1 MTTTFNSKDF
11 IKTFK
16 EGYEA
21 IPNHQGNQAAK
32 VLVADAIK
40 AHKFHPEDVL
50 YYICDKMGINLYGE
64 LSNEEWKAIFNLAI
78 KRNDLVGKCLEVC
91 TTVEKGSKKVS
102 YKDLFSTV
110 VSRCGGIPNLL
121 LQELYLNKV
130 GWNKVADTLVKTEV
144 ETETTKSEV
153 AKTEKVVVKKEEKSS
168 IKTTNDPHK
177 LLEEL
182 TTRVFP
188 SLHLAGKRPRLTA
201 HPRHKKV
208 YQTLIRCSIEVV
220 DVITPPIFSDR
231 IVGEVGLLC
240 RLINVTGEDDVVL
253 DTKLLKSHFR
263 GTNPRESS
271 SNADRVLGVAE
282 GSISGSPRGL
292 RRFAPLVF
300 FRIFAVPTNSLGGGM
315 VDTRDLDTIECTL

>member
-1 MTTTFNSKDF
+1 MDIDFNSIDMTTTFNANNF
-11 IKTFK
+11 IKSFK

-21 IPNHQGNQAAK
+21 IANHQGNQAAK

-144 ETETTKSEV
+144 ETETAKIEDTK
-153 AKTEKVVVKKEEKSS
+153 AEKVVVKEEKKSS
-168 IKTTNDPHK
+168 IKTPKVDPRSKSITLVNDA
-177 LLEEL
+177 
-182 TTRVFP
+182 T
-188 SLHLAGKRPRLTA
+188 
-201 HPRHKKV
+201 
-208 YQTLIRCSIEVV
+208 
-220 DVITPPIFSDR
+220 
-231 IVGEVGLLC
+231 GEVKTWPSYRACEKDLYGETGGHGCVSQLLDPKKGLKHL
-240 RLINVTGEDDVVL
+240 
-253 DTKLLKSHFR
+253 R
-263 GTNPRESS
+263 GGWSLPKEEVKTPGKVSKHTRKR
-271 SNADRVLGVAE
+271 AILQMKKDAE
-282 GSISGSPRGL
+282 GNNVVVNTFGSITEASKATGISHSGICKSCCGTYRD
-292 RRFAPLVF
+292 
-300 FRIFAVPTNSLGGGM
+300 SGGY
-315 VDTRDLDTIECTL
+315 IWKYAESAA

>member
-1 MTTTFNSKDF
+1 MDIDFNSIDMTTTFNANNF
-11 IKTFK
+11 IKSFK

-21 IPNHQGNQAAK
+21 IANHQGNQAAK

-168 IKTTNDPHK
+168 IKT
-177 LLEEL
+177 
-182 TTRVFP
+182 
-188 SLHLAGKRPRLTA
+188 PRLD
-201 HPRHKKV
+201 PRSKSVILIKDGVKKEWASYSVCEKEIGVGHGIISQLVSGKVKKANGWSLWKEESKTPVKSHKHLRNKAVRQYGVDKDGHKV
-208 YQTLIRCSIEVV
+208 
-220 DVITPPIFSDR
+220 DR
-231 IVGEVGLLC
+231 IWSSITEASKATGISHSG
-240 RLINVTGEDDVVL
+240 ISKTVTGTYQSAGGYKWE
-253 DTKLLKSHFR
+253 K
-263 GTNPRESS
+263 TNE
-271 SNADRVLGVAE
+271 AA
-282 GSISGSPRGL
+282 
-292 RRFAPLVF
+292 A
-300 FRIFAVPTNSLGGGM
+300 
-315 VDTRDLDTIECTL
+315 